1 MFFCLGGLLGEF
13 RFLLGLVRGVPEKKL
28 LETGE
33 GDAATEVD
41 TAATEV
47 NYQDLFVFSQ
57 DIAHEHS

>member
-1 MFFCLGGLLGEF
+1 M
-13 RFLLGLVRGVPEKKL
+13 LGLVRGVSEKNL